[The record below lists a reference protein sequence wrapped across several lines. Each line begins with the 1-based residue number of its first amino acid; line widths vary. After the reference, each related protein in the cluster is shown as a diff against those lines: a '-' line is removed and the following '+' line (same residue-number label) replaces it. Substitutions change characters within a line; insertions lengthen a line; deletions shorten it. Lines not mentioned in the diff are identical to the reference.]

1 MLLKSGSLVD
11 VISVKTVQSLKSDIS
26 ELQQSNTALSDELQ
40 SLKNAATREEVCE
53 KDLNRLRQEYSDADL
68 VVFQDRRSRCS
79 AERLASFDN
88 SFPRVKAKLQVLE
101 AAAEAERAAERREK
115 EKREAEKRKEQ
126 EKREAEEQKAKEL
139 EAVRRRAKWRSHVS
153 TSKIQDT
160 RDVYLRVDSDTYQQR
175 FGRGTATLA
184 VRCVEN
190 TTAFVINF
198 GEYLGDDSSSV
209 YEKWKRVTIRL
220 DDQNPIVKRMD
231 VATNNEAV
239 GLWSGGASIPF
250 IKSMIGK
257 KRMVVRITPYGE
269 NTREMTFP
277 IEGLEYFIDP
287 LRESCNW

>member
-1 MLLKSGSLVD
+1 M
-11 VISVKTVQSLKSDIS
+11 
-26 ELQQSNTALSDELQ
+26 
-40 SLKNAATREEVCE
+40 
-53 KDLNRLRQEYSDADL
+53 
-68 VVFQDRRSRCS
+68 
-79 AERLASFDN
+79 
-88 SFPRVKAKLQVLE
+88 
-101 AAAEAERAAERREK
+101 
-115 EKREAEKRKEQ
+115 
-126 EKREAEEQKAKEL
+126 
-139 EAVRRRAKWRSHVS
+139 
-153 TSKIQDT
+153 
-160 RDVYLRVDSDTYQQR
+160 RVDSDTYQQR

-239 GLWSGGASIPF
+239 GLWNGGTSIPF

-257 KRMVVRITPYGE
+257 KQMVVRITPYGE